1 MSPLQEIL
9 ERLNQAY
16 FRSAPLHA
24 EDSGRVAA
32 RFRGNRISSVFQP
45 ILSASD
51 GSTVGHAAR
60 VRADRDGQPAV
71 SHWAVMAVTGPAALV
86 VELDR
91 LCRTLHALNYFPQA
105 HPSWRLFLRVH
116 SRLVETVG
124 SGHGRVFEGILGL
137 MGVPTRAVVIEI
149 SRDTNEDPA
158 LFTRA
163 VLSYRSLGY
172 KVACDCLDED
182 DPLLSGRYDVVP
194 DVIALDHRWVPG
206 EDALAGLVRRIQALG
221 AQPLITRIESPDCL
235 ATARRAAG
243 SLLQGFHLG
252 MPLPVPAL
260 AADEI
265 SAGTVRSAVSR

>member
-1 MSPLQEIL
+1 MSSLQERL
-9 ERLNQAY
+9 DRLNQSY
-16 FRSAPLHA
+16 FRSAPLH
-24 EDSGRVAA
+24 EEPSGQVAA
-32 RFRGNRISSVFQP
+32 RFRSNRISSVFQP

-51 GSTVGHAAR
+51 GTTVGHAAR
-60 VRADRDGQPAV
+60 IRADRGGKPAI
-71 SHWAVMAVTGPAALV
+71 SHWAVMAVTGPSALV

-163 VLSYRSLGY
+163 VLSYRGLGY
-172 KVACDCLDED
+172 KVACDCLDVD

-206 EDALAGLVRRIQALG
+206 DDALAGLVRRIQALG
-221 AQPLITRIESPDCL
+221 AQPLITRIESQACL
-235 ATARRAAG
+235 ETARRAAG
-243 SLLQGFHLG
+243 TLLQGFHLG
-252 MPLPVPAL
+252 MPTPVPAL
-260 AADEI
+260 ATDRGAADPARAAL
-265 SAGTVRSAVSR
+265 AG